1 MLADVKLHQRDPKVG
16 DDGTTEDDSW
26 DLASSV
32 GATATMVAA
41 QRALANREGLIDD
54 PFAEPLVRAVGLD
67 FFIRAL
73 DGEIDLEDV
82 DPEFNMR
89 RAAEGMAVRTRWFDK
104 LFTDA
109 AAAGVRQA
117 VILAAGLDARAYRL
131 PWPDGT
137 TVYEL
142 DQPEVIDFK
151 TKTLTGLGAKPKAD
165 RRTVAIDLRNDWP
178 KALLD
183 NGFDPTQPTAWIAE
197 GLLIYLPPE
206 AQDLLFDRI
215 NELSAPG
222 SRVATEHIPDVSMFS
237 DERSQQISER
247 LKKYGSRHRDGR
259 PDLPRRTQP
268 RHRVPDRHTAG
279 TCRRRRCG
287 MRTPPTVLSSP
298 TNETIGFFADLSYVS
313 AVKR

>member
-1 MLADVKLHQRDPKVG
+1 MART
-16 DDGTTEDDSW
+16 DDDTW

-41 QRALANREGLIDD
+41 QRVLSTREGLIDD

-67 FFIRAL
+67 FFVRAL
-73 DGEIDLEDV
+73 DGEIDLGDV
-82 DPEFNMR
+82 GPRFSME
-89 RAAEGMAVRTRWFDK
+89 RAAQGMAVRTRWFDK

-137 TVYEL
+137 VVYEV

-151 TKTLTGLGAKPKAD
+151 TKTLTGLGAKPTAD

-178 KALLD
+178 KALRD
-183 NGFDPTQPTAWIAE
+183 NGFDSTQPTAWIAE
-197 GLLIYLPPE
+197 GLLIYLPSE

-247 LKKYGSRHRDGR
+247 LKQYGHDIEMGDLIYHDERSDVIEYLTGHGWDVSAQKTPDAYAANGFEFPDDG
-259 PDLPRRTQP
+259 
-268 RHRVPDRHTAG
+268 A
-279 TCRRRRCG
+279 
-287 MRTPPTVLSSP
+287 M
-298 TNETIGFFADLSYVS
+298 GFFSNMSYVR

>member
-1 MLADVKLHQRDPKVG
+1 MART
-16 DDGTTEDDSW
+16 DDDTW
-26 DLASSV
+26 DLGSSV

-41 QRALANREGLIDD
+41 QRVLSNREGLIDD

-67 FFIRAL
+67 FFVRAL
-73 DGEIDLEDV
+73 DGEIDLGDV
-82 DPEFNMR
+82 DPRFNMQ
-89 RAAEGMAVRTRWFDK
+89 RAAQGMAVRTRWFDT

-137 TVYEL
+137 VVYEV

-151 TKTLTGLGAKPKAD
+151 AKTLTDLGAKPRAD

-178 KALLD
+178 KALRD
-183 NGFDPTQPTAWIAE
+183 NGFDSTSPTAWIAE
-197 GLLIYLPPE
+197 GLLIYLPSE

-222 SRVATEHIPDVSMFS
+222 SRVATEHIPDVSMFA
-237 DERSQQISER
+237 DERSQQIAER
-247 LKKYGSRHRDGR
+247 MKQYGQNIEIGDLIYHGERSDVIDYLTGNGWDVSAQKLPDAYAANGFEFPDDGA
-259 PDLPRRTQP
+259 L
-268 RHRVPDRHTAG
+268 G
-279 TCRRRRCG
+279 Y
-287 MRTPPTVLSSP
+287 
-298 TNETIGFFADLSYVS
+298 FAEMSYVS

>member
-1 MLADVKLHQRDPKVG
+1 MARTDN
-16 DDGTTEDDSW
+16 DSW

-67 FFIRAL
+67 FVVRAL
-73 DGEIDLEDV
+73 DGEIELEDV

-89 RAAEGMAVRTRWFDK
+89 RAAEGMAVRTRWFDS
-104 LFTDA
+104 LFADA
-109 AAAGVRQA
+109 GAAGARQA

-131 PWPDGT
+131 DWPHGT

-151 TKTLTGLGAKPKAD
+151 TKTLTGLAATPRAD
-165 RRTVAIDLRNDWP
+165 RRTIAIDLRNDWP

-215 NELSAPG
+215 NENSAPG
-222 SRVATEHIPDVSMFS
+222 SRVATEHIPDISMFS
-237 DERSQQISER
+237 DERAQQIADR
-247 LKKYGSRHRDGR
+247 LKKYGHDIEMK
-259 PDLPRRTQP
+259 DLIYHGERS
-268 RHRVPDRHTAG
+268 HVIEYLTAHG
-279 TCRRRRCG
+279 WE
-287 MRTPPTVLSSP
+287 VSSKTMQEAYAANGFEFP
-298 TNETIGFFADLSYVS
+298 ENEAIGFFSNLSYVS

>member
-1 MLADVKLHQRDPKVG
+1 MARS
-16 DDGTTEDDSW
+16 DDDTW

-41 QRALANREGLIDD
+41 QRVLSTREGLIDD
-54 PFAEPLVRAVGLD
+54 SFAEPLVRAVGLD
-67 FFIRAL
+67 FFVRAL
-73 DGEIDLEDV
+73 DGEIDLGDV
-82 DPEFNMR
+82 DPRFNMQ

-109 AAAGVRQA
+109 ATAGVRQA

-131 PWPDGT
+131 HWPDRT
-137 TVYEL
+137 VVYEV

-151 TKTLTGLGAKPKAD
+151 TKTLTDLGAKPSVD

-178 KALLD
+178 KALRD
-183 NGFDPTQPTAWIAE
+183 NGFDSTQPTAWIAE
-197 GLLIYLPPE
+197 GLLIYLPSD

-222 SRVATEHIPDVSMFS
+222 SRVATGHIPDVSMFA

-247 LKKYGSRHRDGR
+247 LKQYGHDIEMGDLIYHGERSDVIDYLTGHGWDVSAQKTPDAYAANGFEFPDDG
-259 PDLPRRTQP
+259 
-268 RHRVPDRHTAG
+268 A
-279 TCRRRRCG
+279 
-287 MRTPPTVLSSP
+287 M
-298 TNETIGFFADLSYVS
+298 GFFADMSYVS

>member
-1 MLADVKLHQRDPKVG
+1 MAR
-16 DDGTTEDDSW
+16 TEGDSW

-41 QRALANREGLIDD
+41 QRALSNREGLIDD

-67 FFIRAL
+67 FFVRAL
-73 DGEIDLEDV
+73 DGDIVFEDV
-82 DPEFNMR
+82 NPEFNMR
-89 RAAEGMAVRTRWFDK
+89 RAAEGMTVRTRWFDK

-131 PWPDGT
+131 DWPDGT

-142 DQPEVIDFK
+142 DQPEVIEFK
-151 TKTLTGLGAKPKAD
+151 TSTLAGLDAKPKAD
-165 RRTVAIDLRNDWP
+165 RRTIAIDLRNDWP

-183 NGFDPTQPTAWIAE
+183 NGFDATQPTAWIAE

-215 NELSAPG
+215 NELSVAG
-222 SRVATEHIPDVSMFS
+222 SRVATEHIPDVAMFS
-237 DERSQQISER
+237 DERADQIRER
-247 LKKYGSRHRDGR
+247 LKNYGHDIEMK
-259 PDLPRRTQP
+259 DLIYHGERSHVIHYLTG
-268 RHRVPDRHTAG
+268 HGWDVTAQKMQDAYAANG
-279 TCRRRRCG
+279 FEF
-287 MRTPPTVLSSP
+287 PE
-298 TNETIGFFADLSYVS
+298 NETIGFFSNLSYVS

>member
-1 MLADVKLHQRDPKVG
+1 VAR
-16 DDGTTEDDSW
+16 TENDTW
-26 DLASSV
+26 DLASGV

-54 PFAEPLVRAVGLD
+54 PFAEPLVRAVGMD

-73 DGEIDLEDV
+73 DGEIHLDEV
-82 DPEFNMR
+82 DPGFNMR

-142 DQPEVIDFK
+142 DQPEVIEFK
-151 TKTLTGLGAKPKAD
+151 TKTLSGLSAKPKAD
-165 RRTVAIDLRNDWP
+165 RHTVAIDLRNDWP
-178 KALLD
+178 KALKD

-222 SRVATEHIPDVSMFS
+222 SRVATEHIPDVTMFS
-237 DERSQQISER
+237 DERSQRITER
-247 LKKYGSRHRDGR
+247 LKKYGH
-259 PDLPRRTQP
+259 DLEMSDLIYHGERSHVIDYLTG
-268 RHRVPDRHTAG
+268 HGWDVTAQ
-279 TCRRRRCG
+279 T
-287 MRTPPTVLSSP
+287 MREAYAANGFEFPE
-298 TNETIGFFADLSYVS
+298 NETIGFFADLSYVS
-313 AVKR
+313 AVKG

>member
-1 MLADVKLHQRDPKVG
+1 MARTDND
-16 DDGTTEDDSW
+16 TW

-41 QRALANREGLIDD
+41 QRALANREGLIED
-54 PFAEPLVRAVGLD
+54 PFAEPLVRAVGMD

-73 DGEIDLEDV
+73 DGEIELEEV

-89 RAAEGMAVRTRWFDK
+89 RAAEGMTVRTRWFDK

-131 PWPDGT
+131 DWPSGT

-142 DQPEVIDFK
+142 DQPEVIEFK
-151 TKTLTGLGAKPKAD
+151 TKTLTGLGAEPKAD
-165 RRTVAIDLRNDWP
+165 RRTIAIDLRHDWP

-183 NGFDPTQPTAWIAE
+183 NGFNATQPTAWIAE

-215 NELSAPG
+215 NELSAPR
-222 SRVATEHIPDVSMFS
+222 SRVGTEHIPDVTMFS
-237 DERSQQISER
+237 DERSQRITER
-247 LKKYGSRHRDGR
+247 LKKYGH
-259 PDLPRRTQP
+259 DLEMKDLIYHGERSHVIEYLTG
-268 RHRVPDRHTAG
+268 HGWDVSSKT
-279 TCRRRRCG
+279 
-287 MRTPPTVLSSP
+287 MREAYAANSFEFPEE
-298 TNETIGFFADLSYVS
+298 ETIGMFADLSYVS

>member
-1 MLADVKLHQRDPKVG
+1 MART
-16 DDGTTEDDSW
+16 DDDTW

-41 QRALANREGLIDD
+41 QRVLSNREGLIDD

-67 FFIRAL
+67 FFVRAL
-73 DGEIDLEDV
+73 DGEIDLGDV
-82 DPEFNMR
+82 DPRFNMQ
-89 RAAEGMAVRTRWFDK
+89 RAAQGMAVRTRWFDK

-137 TVYEL
+137 VVYEV

-151 TKTLTGLGAKPKAD
+151 TKTLTDLGAKPRAD
-165 RRTVAIDLRNDWP
+165 RRTVAVDLRNDWP
-178 KALLD
+178 KALRD
-183 NGFDPTQPTAWIAE
+183 NGFDSTQPTAWIAE
-197 GLLIYLPPE
+197 GLLIYLPSE

-222 SRVATEHIPDVSMFS
+222 SRVATEHIPDVSMFA

-247 LKKYGSRHRDGR
+247 LKQYGHDIEMGDLIYHDERSDVIEYLTGHGWDVTAQKTPDAYAANGFEFPDDG
-259 PDLPRRTQP
+259 
-268 RHRVPDRHTAG
+268 A
-279 TCRRRRCG
+279 
-287 MRTPPTVLSSP
+287 M
-298 TNETIGFFADLSYVS
+298 GFFADMSYVS